1 LERPSTLQ
9 QTIPNQR
16 SLSTLS
22 MRSRTLLIVA
32 AFVCAYLL
40 SRSFSKVQHLHQ
52 LGSASVPGQGA
63 HSVTSPSPEQHLDA
77 ADHGPSEVLSTPTEA
92 DLSEQ
97 IKDHVTADIGKITM
111 LYGKVNPAYERAL
124 QSHKAHAEA
133 HGYPLFILRQKLL
146 DRLWSKPA
154 YIMSVILEELQKP
167 TEERLKWLL

>member
-1 LERPSTLQ
+1 MLKRPSTLQ
-9 QTIPNQR
+9 QTVPNQR

-40 SRSFSKVQHLHQ
+40 SRSFSKVRHLHQ
-52 LGSASVPGQGA
+52 LGSASGA
-63 HSVTSPSPEQHLDA
+63 HSVTSPSPEQHLDV
-77 ADHGPSEVLSTPTEA
+77 ADYGPSEVLSTPTEA
-92 DLSEQ
+92 DLSGQ

-111 LYGKVNPAYERAL
+111 LYGRVNPAYERAL

-146 DRLWSKPA
+146 GRLWSKPA

-167 TEERLKWLL
+167 AEERLKWLL